1 MSQAA
6 ASIHV
11 VTTHAAT
18 AARAASKAESSA
30 AGAAEA
36 VDFSA
41 LLASQLGT
49 SAEGLKAVDSP
60 DASAEESDSRPD
72 STSAEAT
79 DPSVQ
84 ADALAALGIPAIHP
98 NAQTAIAE
106 PSKGLRDAESGG
118 LEDNAEADVPEMPPV
133 PVAALAESKR
143 NLPAE
148 LAAAAELGGAR
159 SADPAPGARGSES
172 ALTPIAAP
180 GNTPVQP
187 QSAASTQGVKAPEQP
202 IALGRATFA
211 EEVGNRLTWMASNGK
226 QQAEIRLDPP
236 HLGPLELRLSITG
249 DQASLSV
256 VSAHAAVR
264 DAVQNSVSRLQDMMQ
279 AVGVNLGQVF
289 VGQGSQ
295 DQQPRGEF
303 ANQSNRSSAGRNE
316 HQDDVVPVVAQSA
329 TAMRRGSGL
338 VDVFA

>member
-11 VTTHAAT
+11 VSTHAAT
-18 AARAASKAESSA
+18 AARAASKADSSA
-30 AGAAEA
+30 VAASES

-49 SAEGLKAVDSP
+49 SVEGLKAADSP
-60 DASAEESDSRPD
+60 AAPPEEGDSQPD
-72 STSAEAT
+72 PSTAAAT
-79 DPSVQ
+79 DPGAQ
-84 ADALAALGIPAIHP
+84 ADALASLGIPAIHP
-98 NAQTAIAE
+98 NAQTAVVE
-106 PSKGLRDAESGG
+106 PPEGLRDAKLGG
-118 LEDNAEADVPEMPPV
+118 LRDNAEADVAETPPV

-148 LAAAAELGGAR
+148 LAAATEVGAARNGELAPI
-159 SADPAPGARGSES
+159 ADGSE
-172 ALTPIAAP
+172 ATITPIAAS
-180 GNTPVQP
+180 GNTPVQS
-187 QSAASTQGVKAPEQP
+187 QSVVSTQGGNLPEQP
-202 IALGRATFA
+202 IAFGRASFA

-264 DAVQNSVSRLQDMMQ
+264 DAVQNSVGRLQDMMQ

-295 DQQPRGEF
+295 DHQSRGEF
-303 ANQSNRSSAGRNE
+303 ANRSNRSSAGRDDD
-316 HQDDVVPVVAQSA
+316 QDDAIPVMAQSA
-329 TAMRRGSGL
+329 PAVRRGSGL